1 MSQNINKGNL
11 YQAASKAGL
20 NSAQQNQI
28 NSLAEMYS
36 THTSLSN
43 LPESIA
49 ALEFKQL
56 PANQQTAMAQFFSS
70 EEETPGQGF
79 IMKAGSWLIR
89 PVAEPVKLA
98 FKAAN
103 WASDQVTRAYRTG
116 RIAAGQNVDLAAAW
130 KKSGANGEQTFNP
143 DRIGKA
149 VAAYG
154 QDRVYVAQQISAGIP
169 LDQIVASAQNDNQKK
184 IAAEGAKG
192 LDPLLEEAIAKVN
205 AAKYSFGRDVANVF
219 LPKDL
224 EGKSGLYSWISGT
237 GDAAFRI
244 ILDPTIVL
252 GKVAK
257 GYYAAKF
264 ALSKTIGNAN
274 KVEEAFKYDSVNR
287 FWTEYTKGLDNLVK
301 ARKAENSKEVAASID
316 RLRRLNPA
324 FVSSGV
330 DDALIEFAKKDFD
343 NVLDVNTA
351 KAFLSNAE
359 KIEPLFYG
367 QAGLQI
373 KVMPRLSAFRKARV
387 DLYTKG
393 TRVFSLN
400 DDATDFLRNIVFDEA
415 DSRGISSQQAA
426 IQSLVG
432 RGDETAAEAGA
443 RTAARILKDAEEAR
457 INKFSVY
464 AINKRIDNFSRRFNL
479 MPDMDELGNHTS
491 PKAHIAFERYARLI
505 YGKQASRILGDAYQQ
520 SNLGQRRQMFNG
532 LQSAVGE
539 LRGLRGTQG
548 GRKLLDTIGAV
559 GRDAVYT
566 NRAFNDENPE
576 GFFPSQI
583 NGADSALYPYQI
595 NERQGFIT
603 PQQLDRFAARDGFIA
618 NAWGLQYTKAA
629 DDAISTFVT
638 GTLVG
643 PRFPVRNAIEDYAFY
658 LSNGTKGLGL
668 LPGGGIKTA
677 LQVGKARKLATD
689 IRTAD
694 KDLKLGLV
702 NRYAKAK
709 DKDMFVKKFDDIDKG
724 ISRTIGKDGQEIV
737 VPDFYVTAAEKEQA
751 KRKVFAEILLR
762 DKFNDAQIGKFGKDF
777 DRYTYEFAMYGDFEN
792 LLRSASEGAY
802 NLNAGSDIVSR
813 AKRISRKQ
821 GKVVDFTID
830 GEDYARQ
837 FGSFGEFSPLD
848 QEGRLAWAFQIM
860 TKANDEFASEGMKL
874 LKVYGKDR
882 GKFVQALAK
891 YIDQPQFKDLKPKM
905 DRYVDE
911 TYTSTQHASAIY
923 DDLTALF
930 SKADDSINND
940 LLDKVVVRN
949 AKGDLVTRTD
959 DFSLDFLPK
968 KYSDIP
974 RTITGPKLLPAM
986 QSKNILSDINT
997 RLWDWLGDANAR
1009 LSRDQI
1015 VIDAAF
1021 NIRKELQPYLDDL
1034 TEKIGPEAAT
1044 RQIVDL
1050 SEKLAVER
1058 VLAFVDNPTVRTQM
1072 AWSMRNFARFYR
1084 ATEDAYRRL
1093 YRTARYNPEALRK
1106 IALTYEGV
1114 THTGFVQRD
1123 DQGEPYFIYPGLA
1136 PVYGAV
1142 NKVLGVFGLGDK
1154 FVSPM
1159 PLQFGSNIRMLTP
1172 SANPESWLP
1181 TFSGPLAG
1189 LSLKTVYGIA
1199 GLVAQSEIKPLAAV
1213 GKEIKATERLTL
1225 GEIGENQSF
1234 YQSVLPGHVNR
1245 LISALDRDERDSQY
1259 ASAFR
1264 KAVTY
1269 LEAGGHT
1276 PGADATP
1283 GELAEYQKKLRST
1296 ITTILFARFAMGFVS
1311 PASPTTTLKSEMA
1324 EWVREN
1330 KRVNFKQVYSNLID
1344 QYSKKGSSDPV
1355 GDATADWVRLF
1366 PTEVPYIINES
1377 DPQFQARFKTSNA
1390 AANWV
1395 ENNQDLVRKYPEG
1408 AGFLIPQSGEFSW
1421 DAYEFLKDNGYRETK
1436 LVGDFLKETFVSK
1449 DKYYFYSQR
1458 DVYES
1463 ALAKATSDS
1472 ERKRINEAWKNWSK
1486 EFKDTRPLLQEE
1498 FANSAANNVKR
1509 MASYDDLKR
1518 MLSETGL
1525 STPTTNKLRKM
1536 ISIYEDYLYSKD
1548 NVYNSRSDRDIKV
1561 RDILREST
1569 LQQLK
1574 DIAETDANAKGAFE
1588 VLFSNF
1594 LRED

>member
-11 YQAASKAGL
+11 YQAANKAGL

-43 LPESIA
+43 LPDQIA
-49 ALEFKQL
+49 ATEFKQL
-56 PANQQTAMAQFFSS
+56 PANQQVAMAQFFSS

-79 IMKAGSWLIR
+79 IMKAGSWLLKPI
-89 PVAEPVKLA
+89 VEPVKEV

-103 WASDQVTRAYRTG
+103 WASDQVTRAYRIG
-116 RIAAGQNVDLAAAW
+116 RIAAGQEVDLATAW
-130 KKSGANGEQTFNP
+130 KKSGANGEQVFNP
-143 DRIGKA
+143 DRINKA
-149 VAAYG
+149 VSAYG

-169 LDQIVASAQNDNQKK
+169 LDKIIADAQNPNQKK
-184 IAAEGAKG
+184 IAADGAKG
-192 LDPLLEEAIAKVN
+192 LDPLLDEAIAKVN
-205 AAKYSFGRDVANVF
+205 AAKYSFGRDIANIF
-219 LPKDL
+219 LPKDM
-224 EGKSGLYSWISGT
+224 EGNSGLYSWISGI
-237 GDAAFRI
+237 GDATFRI
-244 ILDPTIVL
+244 ILDPTILL
-252 GKVAK
+252 GKAAK
-257 GYYAAKF
+257 VYNAGKF
-264 ALSKTIGNAN
+264 ALTKTIGNAD
-274 KVEEAFKYDSVNR
+274 KVENAFQYDSVKR
-287 FWTEYTKGLDNLVK
+287 FWTEYTKGLDNLSK
-301 ARKAENSKEVAASID
+301 ARTAENSVEIAANID
-316 RLRRLNPA
+316 RLRKLNPA
-324 FVSSGV
+324 FVGSGV
-330 DDALIEFAKKDFD
+330 DDALIEFAKKDFNGVM
-343 NVLDVNTA
+343 NVDTA
-351 KAFLSNAE
+351 KAFLTNSE
-359 KIEPLFYG
+359 RIQPLFYG

-400 DDATDFLRNIVFDEA
+400 EDATDFLRNIVFDEA
-415 DSRGISSQQAA
+415 DSRGISSQEAA

-432 RGDETAAEAGA
+432 RGDETAAQAGA
-443 RTAARILKDAEEAR
+443 RTAARIAESEKLPVD
-457 INKFSVY
+457 KFSIY
-464 AINKRIDNFSRRFNL
+464 AINKRVDNFSRRFSL
-479 MPDMDELGNHTS
+479 IPDMDELGNHTS

-505 YGKQASRILGDAYQQ
+505 YGKQASRILGDAYQA

-548 GRKLLDTIGAV
+548 GRQLLETIGTV
-559 GRDAVYT
+559 GRDAVYS
-566 NRAFNDENPE
+566 NRSFDIDNPE
-576 GFFPSQI
+576 GFFPSQV

-595 NERQGFIT
+595 NERQAFIT

-638 GTLVG
+638 GTLAG
-643 PRFPVRNAIEDYAFY
+643 PRFPVRNAIEDYIFY
-658 LSNGTKGLGL
+658 LSNGVSKLSFKPGSGLKSA
-668 LPGGGIKTA
+668 I
-677 LQVGKARKLATD
+677 QIGKARKLATN
-689 IRTAD
+689 IRTAE
-694 KDLKLGLV
+694 KDLQLGLI

-709 DKDMFVKKFDDIDKG
+709 DKELFTRKFDDIDKG
-724 ISRTIGKDGQEIV
+724 INRSIGKDGQEVIV
-737 VPDFYVTAAEKEQA
+737 QDFYTTAAQKEEA
-751 KRKVFAEILLR
+751 KRKALAEILLR
-762 DKFNDAQIGKFGKDF
+762 DKFDDAQIDKFGNNF
-777 DRYTYEFAMYGDFEN
+777 DRYSYEFAMYGDYEN
-792 LLRSASEGAY
+792 LLKSASEGAY

-813 AKRISRKQ
+813 AKRVSRKK

-837 FGSFGEFSPLD
+837 YGSFGEFSPLD

-860 TKANDEFASEGMKL
+860 TKSNDEFAAEGMKL
-874 LKVYGKDR
+874 LKTVGADR

-891 YIDQPQFKDLKPKM
+891 FIDQPQFKDLKTKM
-905 DRYVDE
+905 DRYVDT
-911 TYTSTQHASAIY
+911 TYTSNQHASSIY
-923 DDLTALF
+923 NDLTALF
-930 SKADDSINND
+930 GKADGSINND
-940 LLDKVVVRN
+940 LLDKVVVKN
-949 AKGDLVTRTD
+949 AKGDLTVRTNE
-959 DFSLDFLPK
+959 FSLEFLPK

-986 QSKNILSDINT
+986 QSKNIISDLNS

-1021 NIRKELQPYLDDL
+1021 NIRRELQPYLDDL
-1034 TEKIGPEAAT
+1034 TEKIGKDAAT

-1136 PVYGAV
+1136 PVYGAM
-1142 NKVLGVFGLGDK
+1142 NKVLGVFGLEDK
-1154 FVSPM
+1154 FVTPM
-1159 PLQFGSNIRMLTP
+1159 PLQFGSDIRMLTP

-1189 LSLKTVYGIA
+1189 LSLKTLYGIA
-1199 GLVAQSEIKPLAAV
+1199 GLAAESEIKPLAAV
-1213 GKEIKATERLTL
+1213 GKEIKATEKLTI
-1225 GEIGENQSF
+1225 GSIGENQSF

-1245 LISALDRDERDSQY
+1245 LIASLGRDERNSQY

-1283 GELAEYQKKLRST
+1283 GELAEYQKRLRST
-1296 ITTILFARFAMGFVS
+1296 IATVLTTRFVLGFIS
-1311 PASPTTTLKSEMA
+1311 PASPTTTLKSDMA

-1344 QYSKKGSSDPV
+1344 QYSQKGSPDPV
-1355 GDATADWVRLF
+1355 GSATADWIKLF
-1366 PTEVPYIINES
+1366 PNEVPFIINES

-1395 ENNQDLVRKYPEG
+1395 DNNKDLVNQYPEG
-1408 AGFLIPQSGEFSW
+1408 AAFLIPQSGKFSW
-1421 DAYEFLKDNGYRETK
+1421 DAYEFLKDNGYRQTK
-1436 LVGDFLKETFVSK
+1436 LIEDFLKETFVSR
-1449 DKYYFYSQR
+1449 DKYYFYSQE
-1458 DVYES
+1458 DVYQN
-1463 ALAKATSDS
+1463 ALANTVSDS
-1472 ERKRINEAWKNWSK
+1472 ERKRINESWRVWAK
-1486 EFKDTRPLLQEE
+1486 EFKATRPLLQEE
-1498 FANSAANNVKR
+1498 FASSAANNIKR
-1509 MASYDDLKR
+1509 QAAYSDLKR
-1518 MLSETGL
+1518 MLDETGV
-1525 STPTTNKLRKM
+1525 STPTTNKFRQM
-1536 ISIYEDYLYSKD
+1536 IKIYDEYLYSKD

-1561 RDILREST
+1561 REIIREST

-1574 DIAETDANAKGAFE
+1574 DIAKTDANAKSLFE
-1588 VLFSNF
+1588 VIFSNF

>member
-1 MSQNINKGNL
+1 MSQNINKGNI
-11 YQAASKAGL
+11 YQAANKAGL
-20 NSAQQNQI
+20 NSAQKDQI
-28 NSLAEMYS
+28 NSLTEMYS
-36 THTSLSN
+36 THTKLSN
-43 LPESIA
+43 LPDAIASI
-49 ALEFKQL
+49 EYKQL
-56 PANQQTAMAQFFSS
+56 PADQQVAMAQFFSS

-79 IMKAGSWLIR
+79 IMKAGSWLVKPI
-89 PVAEPVKLA
+89 ADPVKLA

-116 RIAAGQNVDLAAAW
+116 RIAAGQKVDLATAF
-130 KKSGANGEQTFNP
+130 KKSGADGEQVFNP
-143 DRIGKA
+143 DRINKA
-149 VAAYG
+149 VATYG

-169 LDQIVASAQNDNQKK
+169 LDKIITSAQNDNQKK
-184 IAAEGAKG
+184 IAADGAKG
-192 LDPLLEEAIAKVN
+192 LDPLLEETIAKVN
-205 AAKYSFGRDVANVF
+205 AAKYSFGRDVANAF
-219 LPKDL
+219 LSKDL
-224 EGKSGLYSWISGT
+224 EGKSGLYTWISGT
-237 GDAAFRI
+237 ADAAFRI
-244 ILDPTIVL
+244 FLDPTIVL

-257 GYYAAKF
+257 AYNAGRF
-264 ALSKTIGNAN
+264 ALSKTIGNAD
-274 KVEEAFKYDSVNR
+274 KVENAFQYDSVNR
-287 FWTEYTKGLDNLVK
+287 FWGEYTKGLDNLVK
-301 ARKAENSKEVAASID
+301 ARKADNSVEVSASID
-316 RLRRLNPA
+316 RLRKLNPA
-324 FVSSGV
+324 FVGSGV
-330 DDALIEFAKKDFD
+330 DEALIEFAKKDFD
-343 NVLDVNTA
+343 NVLNVDTA

-359 KIEPLFYG
+359 RIQPLFYG

-400 DDATDFLRNIVFDEA
+400 DDSTDFLRNIVFDEA

-426 IQSLVG
+426 VQSLVG
-432 RGDETAAEAGA
+432 RGDETAAQAGA
-443 RTAARILKDAEEAR
+443 RTAARIKAAEELP
-457 INKFSVY
+457 IDKFSIY

-479 MPDMDELGNHTS
+479 IPDMDELGNHTS

-520 SNLGQRRQMFNG
+520 ANLGQRRQMFNG

-539 LRGLRGTQG
+539 LRGLRGTQA
-548 GRKLLDTIGAV
+548 GRQLLDTIGTV

-638 GTLVG
+638 GTLAG
-643 PRFPVRNAIEDYAFY
+643 PRFPVRNAIEDYIFY
-658 LSNGTKGLGL
+658 LANGARKLSV
-668 LPGGGIKTA
+668 LPGSTVKTA
-677 LQVGKARKLATD
+677 LQLGKTRRLATD

-694 KDLKLGLV
+694 KELQLGLI

-709 DKDMFVKKFDDIDKG
+709 DKDIFTKKFDDIDNG
-724 ISRTIGKDGQEIV
+724 ISRSVGKDGQEV
-737 VPDFYVTAAEKEQA
+737 VIKDFYTTAAEKEQA

-762 DKFNDAQIGKFGKDF
+762 DKFNDAQIGKFGNDF
-777 DRYTYEFAMYGDFEN
+777 DRYTYEFSMYGDFEN

-813 AKRISRKQ
+813 AKRISRKK

-837 FGSFGEFSPLD
+837 YGSFGEFSPLD

-874 LKVYGKDR
+874 LKVYGADR
-882 GKFVQALAK
+882 GKFVQALARF
-891 YIDQPQFKDLKPKM
+891 IDQPQFKDLKPKM
-905 DRYVDE
+905 DRYVDT
-911 TYTSTQHASAIY
+911 TYTSNQHAAAIY

-930 SKADDSINND
+930 GRADNSINND
-940 LLDKVVVRN
+940 LLDRVVVRN
-949 AKGDLVTRTD
+949 AKGNLVVRTD
-959 DFSLDFLPK
+959 DFSLEYLPK
-968 KYSDIP
+968 KFSEIP
-974 RTITGPKLLPAM
+974 RSITGPKLLPAM
-986 QSKNILSDINT
+986 QSKNIISDLNN

-1021 NIRKELQPYLDDL
+1021 NIRRDLQPYLDDL
-1034 TEKIGPEAAT
+1034 TKKIGPEAAT

-1093 YRTARYNPEALRK
+1093 YRTTRYNPEALRK

-1142 NKVLGVFGLGDK
+1142 NKALSVFGLGDK
-1154 FVSPM
+1154 FIAPM

-1181 TFSGPLAG
+1181 TFSGPLSG
-1189 LSLKTVYGIA
+1189 ISLKTIYSIA
-1199 GLVAQSEIKPLAAV
+1199 GLASESDIKPIAAV
-1213 GKEIKATERLTL
+1213 GREVKATERLAL
-1225 GEIGENQSF
+1225 GTIGENQSF

-1245 LISALDRDERDSQY
+1245 LISALDKDERDSQY

-1276 PGADATP
+1276 PSADATP
-1283 GELAEYQKKLRST
+1283 GEVAEYQKKLRST
-1296 ITTILFARFAMGFVS
+1296 ITTILGVRFVLGFVS
-1311 PASPTTTLKSEMA
+1311 PASPTTTLKSDMA

-1330 KRVNFKQVYSNLID
+1330 ERVNFKQVYSNLID

-1355 GDATADWVRLF
+1355 GDATADWVKLF

-1395 ENNQDLVRKYPEG
+1395 EKNKDLVNKYPEG
-1408 AGFLIPQSGEFSW
+1408 AGFLIPQSGQFSW

-1436 LVGDFLKETFVSK
+1436 LVGDFLKETFVSR

-1458 DVYES
+1458 DVYEK
-1463 ALAKATSDS
+1463 ALENAASDS
-1472 ERKRINEAWKNWSK
+1472 DRKRINEAWRSWSK
-1486 EFKDTRPLLQEE
+1486 EFKDTRPLLQEQ
-1498 FANSAANNVKR
+1498 FANSAANNIKR
-1509 MASYDDLKR
+1509 QAAYDDLKR
-1518 MLSETGL
+1518 MLNETDL
-1525 STPTTNKLRKM
+1525 STPTAGKLRKM
-1536 ISIYEDYLYSKD
+1536 ISIYEEYLYSKD

-1561 RDILREST
+1561 RDIIREST

>member
-1 MSQNINKGNL
+1 MSQNINKGNI
-11 YQAASKAGL
+11 YQAANRAGL
-20 NSAQQNQI
+20 NAAQKNQI
-28 NSLAEMYS
+28 TSLTEMYS
-36 THTSLSN
+36 THQSLSN
-43 LPESIA
+43 LPDAVA
-49 ALEFKQL
+49 AVEFKQL
-56 PANQQTAMAQFFSS
+56 PADQQTKIAEFFGSS
-70 EEETPGQGF
+70 EDKPGQGLF
-79 IMKAGSWLIR
+79 LKAASWLTR
-89 PVAEPVKLA
+89 PVVEPVKKV
-98 FKAAN
+98 FQAAN
-103 WASDQVTRAYRTG
+103 WASDQVTRAYRVG
-116 RIAAGQNVDLAAAW
+116 RIAIGENVDLATAF

-143 DRIGKA
+143 DRINKA
-149 VAAYG
+149 ISLYG

-169 LDQIVASAQNDNQKK
+169 LDEIIATAQNANQKK
-184 IAAEGAKG
+184 IAADGAKDA
-192 LDPLLEEAIAKVN
+192 DPLLKEAIAKVN
-205 AAKYSFGRDVANVF
+205 AAKYSFGRDIANIF
-219 LPKDL
+219 LPKDM
-224 EGKSGLYSWISGT
+224 EGTSGLYSWISGT

-244 ILDPTIVL
+244 FLDPTLVL
-252 GKVAK
+252 GKAAK
-257 GYYAAKF
+257 GYNAAKF
-264 ALSKTIGNAN
+264 ALTKTVGTAG
-274 KVEEAFKYDSVNR
+274 KVDEAFKYDSVNR
-287 FWTEYTKGLDNLVK
+287 FWDEYTKGLDGLVK
-301 ARKAENSKEVAASID
+301 ARKAENSTEIAANTD

-324 FVSSGV
+324 FVGSGV
-330 DDALIEFAKKDFD
+330 DEALIEFAKKDFD
-343 NVLDVNTA
+343 GVLDVNTA

-359 KIEPLFYG
+359 RIEPLFYG

-373 KVMPRLSAFRKARV
+373 KVMPRLSPLRKKKV

-393 TRVFSLN
+393 TRAFSLN
-400 DDATDFLRNIVFDEA
+400 DDSTDFLRNIVFDEA
-415 DSRGISSQQAA
+415 DSRGITSQEAA

-432 RGDETAAEAGA
+432 RGDETAVQAGA
-443 RTAARILKDAEEAR
+443 RTAERIRAEEAKR

-479 MPDMDELGNHTS
+479 IPDMDELGNHTS
-491 PKAHIAFERYARLI
+491 PKAHIAFERYARLV

-520 SNLGQRRQMFNG
+520 ANLGQRRQMFNG
-532 LQSAVGE
+532 LQSVVGE

-548 GRKLLDTIGAV
+548 GRKLLDTIGSV

-566 NRAFNDENPE
+566 NRAFDENNPE

-595 NERQGFIT
+595 NERQAFIN

-618 NAWGLQYTKAA
+618 NAWGLQYSKAA

-638 GTLVG
+638 GTLAG
-643 PRFPVRNAIEDYAFY
+643 PRFPVRNALEDYIFY
-658 LSNGTKGLGL
+658 LANGKGLIRSGV
-668 LPGGGIKTA
+668 
-677 LQVGKARKLATD
+677 QVVKSRKLATK
-689 IRTAD
+689 IRTVE
-694 KDLKLGLV
+694 KDLQLGMV

-709 DKDMFVKKFDDIDKG
+709 DKDLILRKMDDIDKG
-724 ISRTIGKDGQEIV
+724 IKRDVGKDGEELIIS
-737 VPDFYVTAAEKEQA
+737 DFYTTTADKELA
-751 KRKVFAEILLR
+751 KRKVFAEVLLR
-762 DKFNDAQIGKFGKDF
+762 DKFSDAQIGKFGNDF
-777 DRYTYEFAMYGDFEN
+777 DRYSYEFAMYGDYEN

-802 NLNAGSDIVSR
+802 NLNAGSDVVSR
-813 AKRISRKQ
+813 AKRISRKH

-837 FGSFGEFSPLD
+837 YGSFGEFSPLD

-874 LKVYGKDR
+874 LKIHGKNR
-882 GKFVQALAK
+882 GAFVKALSEH
-891 YIDQPQFKDLKPKM
+891 IDKPEFKTLKPKM
-905 DRYVDE
+905 DRYVDT
-911 TYTSTQHASAIY
+911 TYTSTQHASSIY

-930 SKADDSINND
+930 SKSDGSINDN
-940 LLDKVVVRN
+940 LLGRVVVKN
-949 AKGDLVTRTD
+949 DKGNLVVNTE
-959 DFSLDFLPK
+959 DFSLDYLPK
-968 KYSDIP
+968 TFSDIP

-986 QSKNILSDINT
+986 QSANIISDLNS

-1009 LSRDQI
+1009 FSRDQI

-1044 RQIVDL
+1044 RQVVDL

-1114 THTGFVQRD
+1114 AHSGFVQRD

-1142 NKVLGVFGLGDK
+1142 NKALSLFGLGDK
-1154 FVSPM
+1154 FVAPM

-1181 TFSGPLAG
+1181 TFSGPLAAIPM
-1189 LSLKTVYGIA
+1189 KTIYGIA
-1199 GLVAQSEIKPLAAV
+1199 GLIQESDIGPLAAI
-1213 GKEIKATERLTL
+1213 GREIKSTERLTL

-1234 YQSVLPGHVNR
+1234 YQSLLPGHVNR
-1245 LISALDRDERDSQY
+1245 FISALSRDERDSQY

-1276 PGADATP
+1276 PSSDATP
-1283 GELAEYQKKLRST
+1283 GEIEQYRKRLRST
-1296 ITTILFARFAMGFVS
+1296 ITGILATRFVLGFVS
-1311 PASPTTTLKSEMA
+1311 PASPTTTLKSDMA
-1324 EWVREN
+1324 DWVRDN

-1344 QYSKKGSSDPV
+1344 QYSKQGSDNPV
-1355 GDATADWVRLF
+1355 GDAMADWVKLF
-1366 PTEVPYIINES
+1366 PDELPYVINES

-1395 ENNQDLVRKYPEG
+1395 EDNQSLVKKYPEG
-1408 AGFLIPQSGEFSW
+1408 AGFLIPQSGTFSW
-1421 DAYEFLKDNGYRETK
+1421 DAYQFLKDNGYRRSK
-1436 LVGDFLKETFVSK
+1436 LVDDFLKESFVAK
-1449 DKYYFYSQR
+1449 DKYYYYSQR
-1458 DVYES
+1458 DVYEN
-1463 ALAKATSDS
+1463 ALKNVTSDS
-1472 ERKRINEAWKNWSK
+1472 ERKRINESWKVWST
-1486 EFKDTRPLLQEE
+1486 EFKSERPLLQEE
-1498 FANSAANNVKR
+1498 FANSASNNIKR
-1509 MASYDDLKR
+1509 QASYDDLKR
-1518 MLSETGL
+1518 MLNETKL
-1525 STPTTNKLRKM
+1525 SDPTSNSLRKM
-1536 ISIYEDYLYSKD
+1536 IGIYEQYLYSKD

-1574 DIAETDANAKGAFE
+1574 DIAVTNANAKSAFD

>member
-11 YQAASKAGL
+11 YQAANKAGL
-20 NSAQQNQI
+20 NPAQQNQI

-43 LPESIA
+43 LPDQIA
-49 ALEFKQL
+49 ATEFKQL
-56 PANQQTAMAQFFSS
+56 PANQQVAMAQFFSS

-79 IMKAGSWLIR
+79 IMKAGSWLLKPI
-89 PVAEPVKLA
+89 VEPVKEV

-103 WASDQVTRAYRTG
+103 WASDQVTRAYRIG
-116 RIAAGQNVDLAAAW
+116 RIAAGQEVDLATAW
-130 KKSGANGEQTFNP
+130 KKSGANGEQVFNP
-143 DRIGKA
+143 DRINKA
-149 VAAYG
+149 VSSYG

-169 LDQIVASAQNDNQKK
+169 LDQIIASAQNPNQKK
-184 IAAEGAKG
+184 IAADGAKG
-192 LDPLLEEAIAKVN
+192 LDPLLDEAIAKVN
-205 AAKYSFGRDVANVF
+205 AAKYSFGRDIANIF
-219 LPKDL
+219 LPKDM
-224 EGKSGLYSWISGT
+224 EGNSGLYSWISGI
-237 GDAAFRI
+237 GDATFRI
-244 ILDPTIVL
+244 VLDPTIVL
-252 GKVAK
+252 GKAAK
-257 GYYAAKF
+257 VYNAGKF
-264 ALSKTIGNAN
+264 ALTKTIGNAD
-274 KVEEAFKYDSVNR
+274 KVENAFQYDSVKR
-287 FWTEYTKGLDNLVK
+287 FWTEYTKGLDDLSK
-301 ARKAENSKEVAASID
+301 ARKAENSVEIAANID

-324 FVSSGV
+324 FVGSGV

-343 NVLDVNTA
+343 GVLNVDTA
-351 KAFLSNAE
+351 KAFLTNSE
-359 KIEPLFYG
+359 RIQPLFYG

-393 TRVFSLN
+393 TRAFSLN
-400 DDATDFLRNIVFDEA
+400 EDATDFLRNIVFDEA
-415 DSRGISSQQAA
+415 DSRGISSQEAA

-432 RGDETAAEAGA
+432 RGDETAAQAGA
-443 RTAARILKDAEEAR
+443 RTAARIAEAEKLPV
-457 INKFSVY
+457 NKFSIY

-479 MPDMDELGNHTS
+479 IPDMDELGNHTS
-491 PKAHIAFERYARLI
+491 PKAYIAFERYARLI
-505 YGKQASRILGDAYQQ
+505 YGKQASRVLGDAYQQ
-520 SNLGQRRQMFNG
+520 ANLGQRRQMFNG

-539 LRGLRGTQG
+539 LRGLRGTQA
-548 GRKLLDTIGAV
+548 GRQLLDTIGTV
-559 GRDAVYT
+559 GRDAVYS
-566 NRAFNDENPE
+566 NRSFDVENPE
-576 GFFPSQI
+576 GFFPSQV

-595 NERQGFIT
+595 NDRQAFIT

-638 GTLVG
+638 GTLAG
-643 PRFPVRNAIEDYAFY
+643 PRFPIRNAIEDYIFY
-658 LSNGTKGLGL
+658 LSNGTSKLSFK
-668 LPGGGIKTA
+668 PGGGLKAAVQI
-677 LQVGKARKLATD
+677 GKARRLATD
-689 IRTAD
+689 IRTAE
-694 KDLKLGLV
+694 KDLQLGLI
-702 NRYAKAK
+702 NRYTKSK
-709 DKDMFVKKFDDIDKG
+709 DRDLFLKKFDDIDKG
-724 ISRTIGKDGQEIV
+724 VSRSIGKDGQEVIV
-737 VPDFYVTAAEKEQA
+737 QDFYTTAVQKEEA

-762 DKFNDAQIGKFGKDF
+762 DKFNDAQIGKFGNDF
-777 DRYTYEFAMYGDFEN
+777 DRYSYEFAMYGDYEN
-792 LLRSASEGAY
+792 LLKSASEGAY

-813 AKRISRKQ
+813 AKRVSRKK

-837 FGSFGEFSPLD
+837 YGSFGEFSPLD

-860 TKANDEFASEGMKL
+860 TKSNDDFAAEGMKL
-874 LKVYGKDR
+874 LKTLGADR

-891 YIDQPQFKDLKPKM
+891 FIDEPQFKDLKTKM
-905 DRYVDE
+905 DRYVDT
-911 TYTSTQHASAIY
+911 TYTSNQHAAAIY
-923 DDLTALF
+923 NDLTALF
-930 SKADDSINND
+930 GKADGSINND

-949 AKGDLVTRTD
+949 AKGDLVVKTD
-959 DFSLDFLPK
+959 EFSLEFLPK
-968 KYSDIP
+968 KFSDIP
-974 RTITGPKLLPAM
+974 RTISGPRLLPAM
-986 QSKNILSDINT
+986 QSKNIISDLNT

-1021 NIRKELQPYLDDL
+1021 NIRRELQPYLDDL
-1034 TEKIGPEAAT
+1034 TEKIGKDAAT

-1136 PVYGAV
+1136 PVYGAM

-1154 FVSPM
+1154 FVTPM
-1159 PLQFGSNIRMLTP
+1159 PLQFGSDIRMLTP

-1189 LSLKTVYGIA
+1189 LSLKTLYGIA
-1199 GLVAQSEIKPLAAV
+1199 GLAAESEIKPIAAV
-1213 GKEIKATERLTL
+1213 GREVKATEKLTI
-1225 GEIGENQSF
+1225 GSIGENQSF

-1245 LISALDRDERDSQY
+1245 LIASLDRDERDSQY

-1283 GELAEYQKKLRST
+1283 GELAEYQKRLRST
-1296 ITTILFARFAMGFVS
+1296 ITTILTTRFVLGFIS
-1311 PASPTTTLKSEMA
+1311 PASPTTTLKSDMA

-1344 QYSKKGSSDPV
+1344 QYSQKGSPDPV
-1355 GDATADWVRLF
+1355 GAATADWVKLF
-1366 PTEVPYIINES
+1366 PNEVPFIINES

-1395 ENNQDLVRKYPEG
+1395 DNNKELVNQYPEG
-1408 AGFLIPQSGEFSW
+1408 AAFLIPQSGEFSW

-1436 LVGDFLKETFVSK
+1436 LVGDFLKETFVSR
-1449 DKYYFYSQR
+1449 DKYYYYSQE
-1458 DVYES
+1458 DVYQN
-1463 ALAKATSDS
+1463 ALANVGSDS
-1472 ERKRINEAWKNWSK
+1472 ERKRINEAWRVWAKD
-1486 EFKDTRPLLQEE
+1486 FKSTRPLLQEE
-1498 FANSAANNVKR
+1498 FASSAANNIKR
-1509 MASYDDLKR
+1509 QAAYGDLKR
-1518 MLSETGL
+1518 MLDETGI
-1525 STPTTNKLRKM
+1525 STPTTNKFRQM
-1536 ISIYEDYLYSKD
+1536 IKIYDEYLYSKD
-1548 NVYNSRSDRDIKV
+1548 NIYNSRSDRDIKV

-1574 DIAETDANAKGAFE
+1574 DIAKTDANAKSLFE
-1588 VLFSNF
+1588 VIFSNF

>member
-20 NSAQQNQI
+20 NPAQTNQI

-43 LPESIA
+43 LPDAIA
-49 ALEFKQL
+49 AGEFKQL
-56 PANQQTAMAQFFSS
+56 PADQQKAMAQFFSS

-79 IMKAGSWLIR
+79 IMKAGSWLLKPI
-89 PVAEPVKLA
+89 VEPIKEV

-103 WASDQVTRAYRTG
+103 WASDQVTRAYRVG
-116 RIAAGQNVDLAAAW
+116 RIAAGQEVDLATAW

-143 DRIGKA
+143 DRINKA
-149 VAAYG
+149 VTTYG

-169 LDQIVASAQNDNQKK
+169 LDQIIASAQNDNQKK
-184 IAAEGAKG
+184 IAADGAKG
-192 LDPLLEEAIAKVN
+192 LDPLLDETIAKVN
-205 AAKYSFGRDVANVF
+205 AAKYSFGRDIANIF
-219 LPKDL
+219 LPKDM
-224 EGKSGLYSWISGT
+224 EGNSGLYSWISGT

-244 ILDPTIVL
+244 FLDPTIVL

-257 GYYAAKF
+257 AYNAGKF
-264 ALSKTIGNAN
+264 ALTKTIGNAD
-274 KVEEAFKYDSVNR
+274 KVETAFKYNSVNN

-301 ARKAENSKEVAASID
+301 ARKADKAEDIAASID

-324 FVSSGV
+324 FVGSGV

-343 NVLDVNTA
+343 GVMNVDTA
-351 KAFLSNAE
+351 KAFLSNSE
-359 KIEPLFYG
+359 RIQPLFYG

-373 KVMPRLSAFRKARV
+373 KVMPRLSPFRKARV

-393 TRVFSLN
+393 TRAFSLN
-400 DDATDFLRNIVFDEA
+400 EDATDFLRNIVFDEA
-415 DSRGISSQQAA
+415 DSRGIPSQEAA
-426 IQSLVG
+426 IQSLIG
-432 RGDETAAEAGA
+432 RGDETAAQAGA
-443 RTAARILKDAEEAR
+443 RTAARIAEGDKLPVNR
-457 INKFSVY
+457 FSVY
-464 AINKRIDNFSRRFNL
+464 AINKRIDNFSRRFNII
-479 MPDMDELGNHTS
+479 PDMDELGNHTS
-491 PKAHIAFERYARLI
+491 PRAHIAFERYARLI

-520 SNLGQRRQMFNG
+520 SSLGQRRQMFNG

-548 GRKLLDTIGAV
+548 GRQLLDTIGTV
-559 GRDAVYT
+559 GRDAVYS
-566 NRAFNDENPE
+566 NRSFDVDNPE
-576 GFFPSQI
+576 GFFPSQVA
-583 NGADSALYPYQI
+583 GADSALYPYQI
-595 NERQGFIT
+595 NDRQAFIT

-638 GTLVG
+638 GTLAG
-643 PRFPVRNAIEDYAFY
+643 PRFPVRNAIEDYIFY
-658 LSNGTKGLGL
+658 LSNGTNRLSFK
-668 LPGGGIKTA
+668 PGGGIKSA
-677 LQVGKARKLATD
+677 IQIGKARRLATD
-689 IRTAD
+689 IRTAE
-694 KDLKLGLV
+694 KDLQLGLI
-702 NRYAKAK
+702 NRYTKSK
-709 DKDMFVKKFDDIDKG
+709 DRDLFLKKFDDIDKG
-724 ISRTIGKDGQEIV
+724 ISRSIGKDGQEVTIQ
-737 VPDFYVTAAEKEQA
+737 DFYTTAVQKEEA

-762 DKFNDAQIGKFGKDF
+762 DKFDDAQIGKFGNDF
-777 DRYTYEFAMYGDFEN
+777 DRYSYEFAMYGDYEN
-792 LLRSASEGAY
+792 LLKSASEGAY

-813 AKRISRKQ
+813 AKRVSRKK

-837 FGSFGEFSPLD
+837 YGSFGEFSPLD

-860 TKANDEFASEGMKL
+860 TKSNDEFAAEGMKL
-874 LKVYGKDR
+874 LKTVGADR
-882 GKFVQALAK
+882 GKFVQALARF
-891 YIDQPQFKDLKPKM
+891 IDQPQFKDIKTKM
-905 DRYVDE
+905 DRYVDS
-911 TYTSTQHASAIY
+911 TYTSNQHAAAIY
-923 DDLTALF
+923 NDLTALF
-930 SKADDSINND
+930 GKADGSINND
-940 LLDKVVVRN
+940 LLDKVVVKN
-949 AKGDLVTRTD
+949 AKGDLVVKTD
-959 DFSLDFLPK
+959 EFSLEFLPK
-968 KYSDIP
+968 KFADIP
-974 RTITGPKLLPAM
+974 RTISGPRLLPAM
-986 QSKNILSDINT
+986 QSKNIISDLNT

-1021 NIRKELQPYLDDL
+1021 NIRRELQPYLDDL
-1034 TEKIGPEAAT
+1034 TEKIGKDAAT

-1106 IALTYEGV
+1106 IALTYEGI

-1136 PVYGAV
+1136 PVYGAM
-1142 NKVLGVFGLGDK
+1142 NKVLSVFGLGDK
-1154 FVSPM
+1154 FVAPM
-1159 PLQFGSNIRMLTP
+1159 PLQFGSDIRMLTP

-1189 LSLKTVYGIA
+1189 LSLKTLYGIA
-1199 GLVAQSEIKPLAAV
+1199 GLAAESDIKPLAAV
-1213 GKEIKATERLTL
+1213 GREVKATERLTI
-1225 GEIGENQSF
+1225 GSIGENQSF

-1245 LISALDRDERDSQY
+1245 LIAALDRDERDSQY

-1283 GELAEYQKKLRST
+1283 GELAEYQKRLRST
-1296 ITTILFARFAMGFVS
+1296 ITTILGTRFILGFIS
-1311 PASPTTTLKSEMA
+1311 PASPTTTLKSDMA

-1344 QYSKKGSSDPV
+1344 QYSQKGSSDPV
-1355 GDATADWVRLF
+1355 GDATADWVKLF
-1366 PTEVPYIINES
+1366 PNEVPFIINES

-1395 ENNQDLVRKYPEG
+1395 DKNKDLVNQYPEG
-1408 AGFLIPQSGEFSW
+1408 AAFLIPQSGEFSW

-1436 LVGDFLKETFVSK
+1436 LVGDFLKETFVSR
-1449 DKYYFYSQR
+1449 DKYYYYSQE
-1458 DVYES
+1458 DVYQN
-1463 ALAKATSDS
+1463 ALANASSDS
-1472 ERKRINEAWKNWSK
+1472 QRKRINESWRAWAKD
-1486 EFKDTRPLLQEE
+1486 FKSTRPLLQEE
-1498 FANSAANNVKR
+1498 FASSAANNIKR
-1509 MASYDDLKR
+1509 QAAYGDLKR
-1518 MLSETGL
+1518 MLDETGIN
-1525 STPTTNKLRKM
+1525 TPTTNKFRQM
-1536 ISIYEDYLYSKD
+1536 IKIYDEYLYSKD

-1574 DIAETDANAKGAFE
+1574 DIAKTDANAKSLFE
-1588 VLFSNF
+1588 VIFSSF